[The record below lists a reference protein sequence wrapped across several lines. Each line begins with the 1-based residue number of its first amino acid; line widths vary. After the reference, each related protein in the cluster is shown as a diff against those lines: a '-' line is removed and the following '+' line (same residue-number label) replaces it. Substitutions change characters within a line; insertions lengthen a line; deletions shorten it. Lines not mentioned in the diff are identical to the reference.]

1 MSRVEVKSANDPQYL
16 DMEDLRKKS
25 REELDGIYG
34 EATAPSVGELEGK
47 YDGTVLAGDIPLL
60 DNPASVA
67 LANTF
72 WLRWGGKKL
81 DVVSDDLAEG
91 TNWFDLG
98 LTEFDAYPFEG
109 KVVPATFDEGDCY
122 VFDYDIP
129 ENTAPVRRVRDEV
142 RKIRNGL
149 YLGRVYIDADD
160 LRFVTYF
167 GLEKSIEL

>member
-16 DMEDLRKKS
+16 DMEDLKRKS
-25 REELDGIYG
+25 REDLDEIYA
-34 EATAPSVGELEGK
+34 EATAPSVGELDGK

-60 DNPASVA
+60 NNRATVE
-67 LANTF
+67 LANTPL
-72 WLRWGGKKL
+72 LRWGGKNF

-98 LTEFDAYPFEG
+98 VTEIDAYPFEG
-109 KVVPATFDEGDCY
+109 KVVDAEFDDGECY

-129 ENTAPVRRVRDEV
+129 ENRPPINRVRDEV

-149 YLGRVYIDADD
+149 YLGRVYLEADEK
-160 LRFVTYF
+160 RFVTYF
-167 GLEKSIEL
+167 GLEKSLEL